1 MYSNNYSEIT
11 ENDINTTTI
20 TTQEQQEQQQQQQ
33 QQQQQPVEIPTLHYR
48 RLTFIRMN
56 ECDFCTNVQTPGPYM
71 HYLSFVTKNGW
82 VSCANEICKQRGKDE
97 VENFMATKAF
107 GRANHLKDR
116 PIKIKRTS
124 GQMDDDWVLE
134 KAFPEVQLSST
145 GEEKVCVTKLGA
157 DIEKWVSINNV
168 LNWNTGNT
176 GNTENTE
183 NTGNT
188 E

>member
-1 MYSNNYSEIT
+1 MYSNSNSDSKYDDSESIT
-11 ENDINTTTI
+11 YDVINTNV
-20 TTQEQQEQQQQQQ
+20 TTQSGQQEQQAEESEGRN
-33 QQQQQPVEIPTLHYR
+33 EIPTPFYR

-82 VSCANEICKQRGKDE
+82 ASCANERCKQRGKE
-97 VENFMATKAF
+97 SVENFMATKAF

-134 KAFPEVQLSST
+134 KTFPEVQLSST
-145 GEEKVCVTKLGA
+145 GEDKVCVTKLGA
-157 DIEKWVSINNV
+157 DLEKWVSVNN
-168 LNWNTGNT
+168 LLSWNM
-176 GNTENTE
+176 
-183 NTGNT
+183 
-188 E
+188 

>member
-1 MYSNNYSEIT
+1 MYSNSNSNSNSNSDNKYIDDPESIN
-11 ENDINTTTI
+11 NDMTNTNATA
-20 TTQEQQEQQQQQQ
+20 QCGQHEQQEEKQSEELN
-33 QQQQQPVEIPTLHYR
+33 EIPYR
-48 RLTFIRMN
+48 RLTFIRIN

-82 VSCANEICKQRGKDE
+82 VSCANEICKQRGNDAITD
-97 VENFMATKAF
+97 FMATKAF

-134 KAFPEVQLSST
+134 KTFPEVQLSST

-157 DIEKWVSINNV
+157 DIEKWVSVNN
-168 LNWNTGNT
+168 LLSWNM
-176 GNTENTE
+176 E
-183 NTGNT
+183 
-188 E
+188 

>member
-1 MYSNNYSEIT
+1 MYSNIDDPEINLNI
-11 ENDINTTTI
+11 ENDINKINTTI
-20 TTQEQQEQQQQQQ
+20 TTTQEPPQEEEQQQQ
-33 QQQQQPVEIPTLHYR
+33 VEPPHYK

-56 ECDFCTNVQTPGPYM
+56 DCDFCTNVQTPGPYM

-82 VSCANEICKQRGKDE
+82 VSCANESCKQRGKE
-97 VENFMATKAF
+97 SVENFMATKAF

-134 KAFPEVQLSST
+134 KAFPEVQMSST
-145 GEEKVCVTKLGA
+145 GEEKVCVTKLGM

-168 LNWNTGNT
+168 LNWNDEQMN
-176 GNTENTE
+176 E
-183 NTGNT
+183 
-188 E
+188 

>member
-1 MYSNNYSEIT
+1 MYSNSNSDSNYDDPESIN
-11 ENDINTTTI
+11 NDVTNTNTK
-20 TTQEQQEQQQQQQ
+20 TQCGQQEQQAEQQAEELN
-33 QQQQQPVEIPTLHYR
+33 EIPTPSYR

-82 VSCANEICKQRGKDE
+82 ASCANERCKQRGEDAITD
-97 VENFMATKAF
+97 FMDTKAF

-134 KAFPEVQLSST
+134 KTFPEVQLSST
-145 GEEKVCVTKLGA
+145 GEDKVCVTKLGA
-157 DIEKWVSINNV
+157 DLEKWVSVNN
-168 LNWNTGNT
+168 LLSWNN
-176 GNTENTE
+176 
-183 NTGNT
+183 
-188 E
+188 